1 MIRKRGKTYTVQV
14 EWRTTDSAG
23 HQHRHQKTKGG
34 FKTKAEAKIYE
45 NKLELLKANGKLSNA
60 NPLFTD
66 YFRDWCNTY
75 RIPGKTANTARR
87 YKYCENTVSKYFTG
101 VKIKSITRASFQRF
115 LNSYGKDHAKA
126 TVIKTTRVIISSIK
140 DAVADN
146 IISSDPTWRT
156 QLVYDDSRT
165 QKVEYLSIADMK
177 RLTKAIKAKLNP
189 KQTSRYIILTA
200 LYTGMRIGEILG
212 LAWSDIDFEH
222 GTISINHSWDYVHNH
237 LKDPK
242 NASSKRVITA
252 SPALLDILQQL
263 RDNDFKF
270 VFIQHRI
277 PSYVKDDDERLKLG
291 VPKTTTVNYV
301 LKLTLEKL
309 GLPMSLHVHS
319 LRHVHVAYLY
329 ANGVDW
335 YSISRRL
342 GHSSVKTTMD
352 IYAYLIQEKAAKSD
366 KLIDKLIDD
375 L

>member
-1 MIRKRGKTYTVQV
+1 M
-14 EWRTTDSAG
+14 
-23 HQHRHQKTKGG
+23 
-34 FKTKAEAKIYE
+34 
-45 NKLELLKANGKLSNA
+45 
-60 NPLFTD
+60 
-66 YFRDWCNTY
+66 
-75 RIPGKTANTARR
+75 
-87 YKYCENTVSKYFTG
+87 
-101 VKIKSITRASFQRF
+101 
-115 LNSYGKDHAKA
+115 
-126 TVIKTTRVIISSIK
+126 IKTTRVIISSIK

-156 QLVYDDSRT
+156 QLVYDESRS

-277 PSYVKDDDERLKLG
+277 PSYVKDDDDERLKLG

-309 GLPMSLHVHS
+309 GLSTSLHVHS

-352 IYAYLIQEKAAKSD
+352 IYAYLIQEQAAKSD

-375 L
+375 LN